1 MKSAVILVVCTWL
14 VIWGLSDE
22 VLSEPVV
29 EDGMSN
35 YMQLVCALVYNVS
48 PSIYCMSSL
57 LDM

>member
-1 MKSAVILVVCTWL
+1 MKSAVILVVWL
-14 VIWGLSDE
+14 VIWGLSNE
-22 VLSEPVV
+22 VLSEPVM